1 MITYRLSW
9 IRLCLML
16 VAIVVGTNSR
26 RCFAADKQ
34 SALASRLLAEDNP
47 VADGSVVGA
56 DESEAAALLLV
67 RDELPQL
74 SRVLDRLRSDSPSHY
89 EKAIRDI
96 SRSAKRLESM
106 RLRDEKLYSLELDLL
121 KSRTSISLLVAR
133 LKVRDNES
141 DRDSLR
147 RTIGQLHSAELSRA
161 KYEVESIEKRLQ
173 RTEEQ
178 LSDAQTR
185 LSKRSSDLDRRLDS
199 VYTDYLRKA
208 GRSADGSAIKKR
220 SRDQGESE

>member
-1 MITYRLSW
+1 MMNYRLTLM
-9 IRLCLML
+9 RLWLMF
-16 VAIVVGTNSR
+16 VAIVAG
-26 RCFAADKQ
+26 ADNRISYAVDSQ
-34 SALASRLLAEDNP
+34 SALASRLLAQDSP
-47 VADGSVVGA
+47 AADGSVAG
-56 DESEAAALLLV
+56 DGESEAAALSLV

-74 SRVLDRLRSDSPSHY
+74 NRVLDRLRSDSPSHY

-106 RLRDEKLYSLELDLL
+106 RLRDEKLYSLELHLL

-133 LKVRDNES
+133 LKIRDDES
-141 DRDSLR
+141 DRSSLKR
-147 RTIGQLHSAELSRA
+147 AIGQLHSVELSRA

-185 LSKRSSDLDRRLDS
+185 LSKRSSDLDERLDS

-208 GRSADGSAIKKR
+208 GRSAGGSALKKR
-220 SRDQGESE
+220 SRDKGESE